1 MGLGAS
7 RFHGGKCGSLLGPA
21 HPCGCTLH
29 PLPFSSSIS
38 EGPVKTRLDTFTLP
52 GGPKWGPSTL
62 PSLHRRVRIWLGFM
76 GSRQM
81 L

>member
-1 MGLGAS
+1 MSGWVVPPQGSVGPSLAS
-7 RFHGGKCGSLLGPA
+7 DTPVALSSIL
-21 HPCGCTLH
+21 
-29 PLPFSSSIS
+29 LPFSSSIS

-62 PSLHRRVRIWLGFM
+62 PSLQRRVRIWLGFM
-76 GSRQM
+76 GSRQI